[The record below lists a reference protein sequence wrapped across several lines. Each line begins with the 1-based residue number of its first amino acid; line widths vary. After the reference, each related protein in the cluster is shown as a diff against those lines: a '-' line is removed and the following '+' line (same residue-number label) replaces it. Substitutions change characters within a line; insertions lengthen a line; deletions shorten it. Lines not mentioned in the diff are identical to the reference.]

1 MAKTTVYGFKH
12 FDDKIDGDL
21 VQSMTIFVVMPLEE
35 NNHSS
40 GSMGQSLK
48 APMTTYDLLKTEL
61 GNFPKEFDVETSLVA
76 TKQGP
81 KLQVTSI
88 KPIMVSAQGK

>member
-12 FDDKIDGDL
+12 FDDKIDGEH
-21 VQSMTIFVVMPLEE
+21 VQSMNIFIVMPLEE
-35 NNHSS
+35 NEHSS
-40 GSMGQSLK
+40 GSMGQTLK
-48 APMTTYDLLKTEL
+48 APMASYELLKTEL
-61 GNFPKEFDVETSLVA
+61 GKFPKEYDVETSLVA

-88 KPIMVSAQGK
+88 KPLTPSTTR